1 MTKETTYLSF
11 IENLM
16 ENMDNKQ
23 LVELHKEMYASRAEL
38 LAEYYNLVAVQGM
51 FTDADLVV
59 ATKQKIEVFNVLI
72 IKANT
77 WI

>member
-1 MTKETTYLSF
+1 MTKEAMYIEF
-11 IENLM
+11 IEHLM

-23 LVELHKEMYASRAEL
+23 LIELHKEMYSGRAEL
-38 LAEYYNLVAVQGM
+38 LAEYYNLIAIQGLKS
-51 FTDADLVV
+51 DCDLV
-59 ATKQKIEVFNVLI
+59 AETKQKIEAFNVLI

>member
-1 MTKETTYLSF
+1 MTKEATYIEF
-11 IENLM
+11 IEHLM

-23 LVELHKEMYASRAEL
+23 LVELHKEMYAGRAEL
-38 LAEYYNLVAVQGM
+38 LSDYYNLIAIQGLKS
-51 FTDADLVV
+51 DCDLV
-59 ATKQKIEVFNVLI
+59 AETKQKIEVFNVLI